1 MRRRLGADAG
11 RRAARAAVRA
21 SFISAA
27 LTAAL
32 GSQDS
37 TGALLDR
44 AAREYASIRTVRAQF
59 EQTLTNPNT
68 GATRTAQGEFFQ
80 RGPSR
85 FALRFSD
92 PAGDAIVSDG
102 GALWLYLPSSAK
114 GQVLKL
120 PREAGA
126 GLDFLTQ
133 LLTAPRE
140 HYAVSVLG
148 DTMVGPRATAVFA
161 LTPTG
166 ANAPFTRATLWV
178 GRRDAFLWQ
187 VETVEPSGLVRRVRF
202 TAIRTNVP
210 LPGNALTF
218 RVPEGVRVIDQM
230 ALLGGKP

>member
-1 MRRRLGADAG
+1 M
-11 RRAARAAVRA
+11 RAAFA
-21 SFISAA
+21 SAA
-27 LTAAL
+27 LASAL
-32 GSQDS
+32 GAQDS

-44 AAREYASIRTVRAQF
+44 AVREYASIRTVRAPF

-68 GATRTAQGEFFQ
+68 NSTRTAKGEFFQ
-80 RGPSR
+80 RGRSR

-92 PAGDAIVSDG
+92 PAGDAIISDG
-102 GALWLYLPSSAK
+102 EALWVYLPSSAK
-114 GQVLKL
+114 GQVLKM

-148 DTMVGPRATAVFA
+148 DATVGARATAAFA
-161 LTPTG
+161 LTPKG
-166 ANAPFTRATLWV
+166 ATAPFTRATLWV
-178 GRRDAFLWQ
+178 GRADAFLWQ

-202 TAIRTNVP
+202 TAIRTNVT
-210 LPGNALTF
+210 LPRDALTF
-218 RVPEGVRVIDQM
+218 RVPEGVRVIDQV